1 MLTWSRNRCAATCT
15 DIPSHPG
22 YFNIFDIDLYR
33 LSSSSSTTPSPFA
46 AFVSTIMWT
55 ALGMWHMC
63 VFLYLCDY
71 FIFIIIIMYCIFIY
85 LYILWWRLLDMQKCI
100 KSKPFVVSCCNKIFK
115 LKIELKVIIFLVVW
129 SVENN
134 NLAKTTTWL
143 LPSLLFDQKTAG
155 IDKIDFLT
163 KFPGKKAAI
172 LFLLCCFRSL
182 LRKSVALRVESTAAY
197 FQGKSCGFSKCFDA
211 KKPTR
216 YQAAYKFVW
225 NVE

>member
-1 MLTWSRNRCAATCT
+1 MTAFMSLTSIFNCLAINRAGNNNLAAAK
-15 DIPSHPG
+15 
-22 YFNIFDIDLYR
+22 
-33 LSSSSSTTPSPFA
+33 TTTWFFSF
-46 AFVSTIMWT
+46 
-55 ALGMWHMC
+55 
-63 VFLYLCDY
+63 
-71 FIFIIIIMYCIFIY
+71 FIY
-85 LYILWWRLLDMQKCI
+85 IWIYI
-100 KSKPFVVSCCNKIFK
+100 F
-115 LKIELKVIIFLVVW
+115 IIFLVVW
-129 SVENN
+129 SVQNN

-197 FQGKSCGFSKCFDA
+197 FQGKSCGFSKCLDA